1 MCGNVGRALII
12 YSRQSACRGM
22 ECTAK
27 IEMSAA
33 QQLKNEGL
41 RGKHAKQRIT
51 TTTII
56 INAVHFA
63 DDIATTPN
71 GTH

>member
-1 MCGNVGRALII
+1 
-12 YSRQSACRGM
+12 M
-22 ECTAK
+22 ECIAK

-41 RGKHAKQRIT
+41 RGEHAKQRTT